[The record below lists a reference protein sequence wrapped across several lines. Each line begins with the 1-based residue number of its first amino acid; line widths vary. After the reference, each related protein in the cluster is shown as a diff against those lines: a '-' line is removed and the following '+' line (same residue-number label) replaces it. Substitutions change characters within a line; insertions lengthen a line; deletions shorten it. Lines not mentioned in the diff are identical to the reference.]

1 MTSDNF
7 PYDID
12 DDIYNS
18 RLDNDFW
25 NKLNKS
31 TPIKPI
37 KKVARPLP
45 TRPTNFIPVTKSSTP
60 RPQVKIFTLGER
72 RKQLSTKINSSPK
85 PAYEDLREYQ
95 KISEDIDRKAIDLTR
110 QMEKDISKF

>member
-12 DDIYNS
+12 VDIYNS
-18 RLDNDFW
+18 GLDSDFW
-25 NKLNKS
+25 NKLNKNTS
-31 TPIKPI
+31 
-37 KKVARPLP
+37 
-45 TRPTNFIPVTKSSTP
+45 
-60 RPQVKIFTLGER
+60 
-72 RKQLSTKINSSPK
+72 NSSPK